1 MSKIK
6 EQTVRLKPIDTNV
19 RDITL
24 LTEEKKKLDG
34 LLYKVDEQTLNTKT
48 QVKTFALKQ
57 KDLNTRIS
65 QYEKDNVNEKYTKL
79 EQLEEERDLFQIEID
94 KLKVEVRQKLD
105 KIEKLGNLT
114 YDEDCDNCMSNPF
127 TLDVIETQKNLD
139 KDKLLANNMFLKN
152 KRWKIEYR
160 RCLRLEL

>member
-1 MSKIK
+1 M
-6 EQTVRLKPIDTNV
+6 
-19 RDITL
+19 
-24 LTEEKKKLDG
+24 
-34 LLYKVDEQTLNTKT
+34 
-48 QVKTFALKQ
+48 LKQ

-65 QYEKDNVNEKYTKL
+65 QYEKDNVNEKYIKL

-139 KDKLLANNMFLKN
+139 KDKLLSNNMFLKT
-152 KRWKIEYR
+152 KRWKIKYR
-160 RCLRLEL
+160 RCLRLEVIKVI